1 MTKTDD
7 QTSLGATEDAV
18 EAVRP
23 AAADDAGAHGNAA
36 EDGPATRRAAED
48 EDRSDATANAVA
60 AEGTAAAPCDAAG
73 ASPTAG
79 PATTEH
85 APVSAP
91 LGTDDAPPAERATV
105 AGAAPDAREPSARE
119 TRWFRAQLRSF
130 ARYLACLYEDD
141 DEEEAGTRTP
151 VPDPDE
157 RALSV
162 ITAPERDGIEVDSL
176 RVACFAVAATTIA
189 QHGGVWILLNANG
202 LALAWLLLVF
212 AMGIATLAFGRYDE
226 ERDVSA
232 AVLAATSF
240 GLLAA
245 VYTWTDVPLWPA
257 ILCALGL
264 YGTFCLGMNED
275 DEPYTDTLIVCLPML
290 ALFILVAMFTMLAI
304 TLLGA
309 L

>member
-1 MTKTDD
+1 MTETDD
-7 QTSLGATEDAV
+7 RTAIGTTEDV
-18 EAVRP
+18 IEAARP
-23 AAADDAGAHGNAA
+23 AAADDAGTRGNAT

-48 EDRSDATANAVA
+48 EDRSDATASVA
-60 AEGTAAAPCDAAG
+60 AAKGTAAASHDAAC
-73 ASPTAG
+73 
-79 PATTEH
+79 AT
-85 APVSAP
+85 S
-91 LGTDDAPPAERATV
+91 
-105 AGAAPDAREPSARE
+105 DAREPSARE
-119 TRWFRAQLRSF
+119 TRWLRAQLRSF

-141 DEEEAGTRTP
+141 DEEEADTKTP
-151 VPDPDE
+151 VPNPDE

-176 RVACFAVAATTIA
+176 HVACFAVAAATAA
-189 QHGGVWILLNANG
+189 QHGGVWVLLNANG
-202 LALAWLLLVF
+202 LALAWLLLLF
-212 AMGIATLAFGRYDE
+212 AIGIATLAFGRYDE

-257 ILCALGL
+257 VLCALGL

>member
-7 QTSLGATEDAV
+7 QTTLGATEDAV
-18 EAVRP
+18 EAARP
-23 AAADDAGAHGNAA
+23 ATADDAGAHGNAA
-36 EDGPATRRAAED
+36 EHGSATRRAAED
-48 EDRSDATANAVA
+48 EDRFDATVNAAA
-60 AEGTAAAPCDAAG
+60 AEGTAAAPRDAAG

-79 PATTEH
+79 AAATER
-85 APVSAP
+85 ASAA
-91 LGTDDAPPAERATV
+91 LGADDAPPTEHATV

-119 TRWFRAQLRSF
+119 AHWFRAQLRSF
-130 ARYLACLYEDD
+130 ARDLACLYEDD
-141 DEEEAGTRTP
+141 DEEDADTRAP

-162 ITAPERDGIEVDSL
+162 ITAPKRDGIEVDSL
-176 RVACFAVAATTIA
+176 HVACFAVAAATTA
-189 QHGGVWILLNANG
+189 QHGGMWILLNANG

-257 ILCALGL
+257 VLCALGL